1 MALPTPLFYLSPVGK
16 GWGSSAKI
24 QNGCMQ
30 ANCSVSAAGEPSG
43 PYLLLKLILLWLFSM
58 WVKCCSCVYLNT
70 RISEQKCLN
79 YNRQKMPLAQ
89 HKWSKEALLVSV
101 WILILFFSPAS
112 VSVEVSIEIKL
123 YQLELVI
130 TLNNSKLTHNWHIK
144 WAKNKL
150 CWFELL
156 RFSILFC
163 FQLWYRRLS

>member
-1 MALPTPLFYLSPVGK
+1 MGK
-16 GWGSSAKI
+16 GWGSSAEI
-24 QNGCMQ
+24 QNGCVQ
-30 ANCSVSAAGEPSG
+30 TNCSVSAAGGPSG
-43 PYLLLKLILLWLFSM
+43 PHLLLKLILLWLFST
-58 WVKCCSCVYLNT
+58 WVKCCSCVYLNI
-70 RISEQKCLN
+70 RIQWTEVFEL

-112 VSVEVSIEIKL
+112 ASVEVSIEIKL

-130 TLNNSKLTHNWHIK
+130 TLNNSKLTHNWHVM

-163 FQLWYRRLS
+163 FQLWYLRLS